1 MNTEPR
7 LPTIDRPPRVL
18 CLDIEGGYGG
28 SSRSLCEVLRFMDRD
43 HIRPEVWCRRRG
55 PAQDV
60 YRELEI
66 PCQVTPGMPKISS
79 LPRASRNVFAYT
91 MFLGQF
97 MRARRFRRD
106 LVDEI
111 SQRFDLV
118 HFNHEGLFLL
128 ARWLRSRVQ
137 VPFTMHI
144 RTNLRGTFFARW
156 QNRTIA
162 RTIQHLIYI
171 TENERITLEKLSGLK
186 TTGSVIFNVV
196 MPPDFEV
203 AAHPRIPND
212 ERLKIGCLSNYAWD
226 RGIDRLID
234 IADALQ
240 SIGLRDKILFVVAG
254 DMSLTRSLPGEL
266 GRIGSRGG
274 TLADYAAS
282 RDLGDMFC
290 FLGHVTEPER
300 VLAACDVLVK
310 PTRHDNPWGRDIA
323 EALAA
328 AKPVLSVGAWTTLVE
343 TGHTGLLQ
351 PRFDAKQMAVAIAEL
366 VVDPALR
373 RRMGEAG
380 RERIRRLCNGPERAR
395 DLAAVW
401 ARVASGND

>member
-1 MNTEPR
+1 M
-7 LPTIDRPPRVL
+7 
-18 CLDIEGGYGG
+18 
-28 SSRSLCEVLRFMDRD
+28 
-43 HIRPEVWCRRRG
+43 
-55 PAQDV
+55 A
-60 YRELEI
+60 
-66 PCQVTPGMPKISS
+66 
-79 LPRASRNVFAYT
+79 A
-91 MFLGQF
+91 
-97 MRARRFRRD
+97 AR
-106 LVDEI
+106 
-111 SQRFDLV
+111 
-118 HFNHEGLFLL
+118 
-128 ARWLRSRVQ
+128 
-137 VPFTMHI
+137 
-144 RTNLRGTFFARW
+144 
-156 QNRTIA
+156 
-162 RTIQHLIYI
+162 Y
-171 TENERITLEKLSGLK
+171 
-186 TTGSVIFNVV
+186 
-196 MPPDFEV
+196 
-203 AAHPRIPND
+203 
-212 ERLKIGCLSNYAWD
+212 C
-226 RGIDRLID
+226 
-234 IADALQ
+234 
-240 SIGLRDKILFVVAG
+240 SIAG